1 MVVVVV
7 EVEEVVSEASV
18 AELFDAIVLVAVAQC
33 WSTLRECGGGSQE
46 VCFLNF

>member
-1 MVVVVV
+1 MVV
-7 EVEEVVSEASV
+7 EVEVESVASEASV
-18 AELFDAIVLVAVAQC
+18 AELFDAIVLVEVAQC